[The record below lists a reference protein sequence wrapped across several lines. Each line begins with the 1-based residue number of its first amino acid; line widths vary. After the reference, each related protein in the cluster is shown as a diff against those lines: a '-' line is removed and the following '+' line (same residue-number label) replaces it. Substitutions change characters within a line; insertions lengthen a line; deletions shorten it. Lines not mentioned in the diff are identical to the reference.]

1 MATLTTF
8 EFATAGRIIFG
19 NGVSQRIGELGREL
33 GQRALLAYGVSL
45 EQCQGLRERLEA
57 AGVSTALYAVA
68 GEPSVESIQ
77 QGVALAQQEGCSLV
91 IGVGGGS
98 AIDTGKAIAALATNP
113 GEVLDYLEVV
123 GRGQPLAH
131 PPLPYMAVPTTA
143 GTGAEVTRNAVLSAP
158 AAKAVEPGG
167 TPPRVKV
174 SLRSPLM
181 LPRIALVDPALTY
194 SLPPEVTA
202 STGMDA
208 LVQLIEPYVC
218 NRPNPLVDAICLQ
231 GIPLAA
237 QALPRV
243 YHAGE
248 DSAAR
253 EAMALASLY
262 GGLALANARLGAV
275 HGFAGVLGGLYGAP
289 HGVICARLLPPVTAF
304 NLRALKER
312 HRDHPAVWRY
322 ATVAELL
329 AGPDASGRDPRQLMP
344 SMVSRLDALVEEL
357 HIPRLGQYGLQCEH
371 FPAIIQQSARASSM
385 QGNPVVLTDEEMA
398 EILERAM

>member
-1 MATLTTF
+1 MAALNTF

-19 NGVSQRIGELGREL
+19 NGVAQRIGDLGREL
-33 GQRALLAYGVSL
+33 GQRALLAYGVTL
-45 EQCQGLRERLEA
+45 EQCQDLRQRLEA
-57 AGVSTALYAVA
+57 AGVTIVLYPVT
-68 GEPSVESIQ
+68 GEPSVESVQ
-77 QGVALAQQEGCSLV
+77 QGVTLAQQEGCDLV
-91 IGVGGGS
+91 IGIGGGS

-131 PPLPYMAVPTTA
+131 PPLPYLAVPTTA

-158 AAKAVEPGG
+158 AANATEADAA
-167 TPPRVKV
+167 PPRVKV

-181 LPRIALVDPALTY
+181 LPRLALVDPALTF

-208 LVQLIEPYVC
+208 LAQLIEPYVC

-231 GIPLAA
+231 GIPLAW
-237 QALPRV
+237 QALPQA
-243 YHAGE
+243 YHNGQ

-253 EAMALASLY
+253 EAMSLASLY

-312 HRDHPAVWRY
+312 HRDHPAMWRY

-329 AGPDASGRDPRQLMP
+329 AGSDPTIRDPRQHVSAL
-344 SMVSRLDALVEEL
+344 VSRLDDLVEAL
-357 HIPRLGQYGLQCEH
+357 HIPRLGQYGLQREH
-371 FPAIIQQSARASSM
+371 FPAIIQQAARASSM
-385 QGNPVVLTDEEMA
+385 QGNPLVLTEAEMA